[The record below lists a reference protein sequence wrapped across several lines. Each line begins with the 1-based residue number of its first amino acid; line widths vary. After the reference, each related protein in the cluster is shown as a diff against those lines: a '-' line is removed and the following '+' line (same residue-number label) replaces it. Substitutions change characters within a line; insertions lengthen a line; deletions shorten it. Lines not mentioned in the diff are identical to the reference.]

1 MLESLP
7 MPRLL
12 RYVGLVLIGIGAVGL
27 TVLLIVASAAF
38 DAGQAYVLDRIL
50 FF

>member
-1 MLESLP
+1 MHK
-7 MPRLL
+7 LL
-12 RYVGLVLIGIGAVGL
+12 RCVGLVLVGIGAVGL
-27 TVLLIVASAAF
+27 TALLIVASAAF